1 MSEELIG
8 LGAYS
13 LFATHFTAL
22 SQLAELYPNA
32 QLWHFT
38 VESSAQ
44 VGIPGCPLSSPNLVV
59 IQPLSTEAE
68 ADSKSMKLEWS
79 HLSSARCPSKELS
92 RVTGARCT
100 ILLEQR

>member
-1 MSEELIG
+1 MWRCTDGIAIAWAVSEELIG

-44 VGIPGCPLSSPNLVV
+44 VGIPGCPTWWSSNP
-59 IQPLSTEAE
+59 
-68 ADSKSMKLEWS
+68 
-79 HLSSARCPSKELS
+79 
-92 RVTGARCT
+92 
-100 ILLEQR
+100 